1 MSTSETVGPKLTK
14 VQNKNRKSKFEMH
27 HHQVGKRKTDQ
38 KEKFDNEW
46 VAICRKTESEYI
58 GAGLRL

>member
-1 MSTSETVGPKLTK
+1 
-14 VQNKNRKSKFEMH
+14 MH